1 MSRRGRNNSGFSL
14 FAFQDIITSV
24 TGIMVLITLVLAL
37 ELLQRKVATPAARTA
52 QVTDELEKTV
62 NDNKQTIQQLKRQLE
77 QSKRL
82 VEEFASVDINRVRFE
97 LKELKEQRQQLNQE
111 IVKLEAQQRD
121 AMSRLAEARAKRR
134 DRSADPETL
143 EELQRQ
149 LSEAEQQLAKLK
161 QANRVIF
168 NPSEGQSKSPWL
180 VEVAR
185 DSLKVAKVGASVA
198 PLTFDTVDRFK
209 TWAAGRRQ
217 SSEYFVLLVKPS
229 GVDSFAELRAMLKG
243 LNFDLGYDLLTEN
256 QNAIDSEIG
265 AAAK

>member
-1 MSRRGRNNSGFSL
+1 M

-37 ELLQRKVATPAARTA
+37 ELLQRKVSTPATQTA
-52 QVTDELEKTV
+52 HVTDDLEKTV
-62 NDNKQTIQQLKRQLE
+62 SENKRTIQQLKLQLE
-77 QSKRL
+77 ESKRL

-97 LKELKEQRQQLNQE
+97 LKELKERREQLNQE
-111 IVKLEAQQRD
+111 IIKLEAGQRE
-121 AMSRLAEARAKRR
+121 AKARLAQARAKKQ

-143 EELQRQ
+143 EDLLRQ
-149 LSEAEQQLAKLK
+149 LKDAEQQLAKLK

-180 VEVAR
+180 VEVAGGG
-185 DSLKVAKVGASVA
+185 LKVAKVGTSVA
-198 PLTFDTVDRFK
+198 PLTFDTADKFK
-209 TWAAGRRQ
+209 AWAAGRRQ
-217 SSEYFVLLVKPS
+217 SSEYFVLLIKPS
-229 GVDSFAELRAMLKG
+229 GVESFARLRTMLKG
-243 LNFDLGYDLLTEN
+243 LNFDLGYDLLTED